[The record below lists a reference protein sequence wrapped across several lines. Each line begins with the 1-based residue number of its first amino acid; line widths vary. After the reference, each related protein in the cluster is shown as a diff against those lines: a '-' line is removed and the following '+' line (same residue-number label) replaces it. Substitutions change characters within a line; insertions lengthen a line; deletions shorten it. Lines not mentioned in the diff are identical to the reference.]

1 MLIKDEKVEAIF
13 EYSPDK
19 LVMSVYPTDIIIV
32 HNFKVVKIIYKI
44 ELGNFNKHWIAPLP
58 GFDEISFPFLLCSG
72 RQNFT
77 LINVEK
83 YKMMK
88 LIQAPCMNVRC

>member
-13 EYSPDK
+13 EYSHDK
-19 LVMSVYPTDIIIV
+19 LIMSLYPTDIIIA

-44 ELGNFNKHWIAPLP
+44 QPGNFNKHWIVPLP
-58 GFDEISFPFLLCSG
+58 GFDEVEFPFLLCSG

-77 LINVEK
+77 LINVGR
-83 YKMMK
+83 YKMM
-88 LIQAPCMNVRC
+88 